1 MKNKEGEKDEAAA
14 AARQGNVN
22 SKDNDNNDGCCHE
35 IYALTYIF

>member
-22 SKDNDNNDGCCHE
+22 NKDNDNNDGCCHG
-35 IYALTYIF
+35 IYDLTYIF